1 MIKLNYLTTNDF
13 TQYIMDKMLKNY
25 HRILTILWMVS
36 LIAGFIAY
44 SNKNMLDIAISFSL
58 FTFFITTKELFKTTN
73 KKTRKTLNRDLITE
87 EFTMNQESF
96 TLKSIYTDKETIAK
110 VNISAI
116 QKVIWSDY
124 GFAML
129 SGVMI
134 YFVQNGEFESGSMND
149 IYEVLKNIPKVQFI
163 RY

>member
-1 MIKLNYLTTNDF
+1 
-13 TQYIMDKMLKNY
+13 MDKMLKNY

-36 LIAGFIAY
+36 LVAGFIAY
-44 SNKNMLDIAISFSL
+44 SYKNMLGIAISFAL
-58 FTFFITTKELFKTTN
+58 FAVFMTTKDLFKRTN
-73 KKTRKTLNRDLITE
+73 TKTRETLNRDLITE
-87 EFTMNQESF
+87 EFTMDQECF
-96 TLKSIYTDKETIAK
+96 TLKSIYRDKETIAK

-134 YFVQNGEFESGSMND
+134 YFVQNGDFESGSMND

>member
-1 MIKLNYLTTNDF
+1 
-13 TQYIMDKMLKNY
+13 MD
-25 HRILTILWMVS
+25 
-36 LIAGFIAY
+36 
-44 SNKNMLDIAISFSL
+44 
-58 FTFFITTKELFKTTN
+58 
-73 KKTRKTLNRDLITE
+73 
-87 EFTMNQESF
+87 QECF
-96 TLKSIYTDKETIAK
+96 TLKSIYRDKETIAK

-134 YFVQNGEFESGSMND
+134 YFVQNGDFESGSMND